1 MTEESKDC
9 CFYWWLSKQFG
20 FLQKVSD
27 KQNGQVIPFYFTYL
41 DIRKIM
47 KMEFLKSK
55 TYMDVTNK
63 DKI

>member
-9 CFYWWLSKQFG
+9 CFYWWLSKLFG

-41 DIRKIM
+41 NIIKIM
-47 KMEFLKSK
+47 KIEFLKSK